1 MYKNCN
7 EFNNTTTSN
16 NHTETMVLHHICE
29 VHKDAEPAGEV
40 DSINQ
45 VSESAEGYMITQT

>member
-1 MYKNCN
+1 
-7 EFNNTTTSN
+7 
-16 NHTETMVLHHICE
+16 MVLHHICE